1 MFGTIFYVGTYFV
14 MPTHITINKIYFS
27 NNVYEDMDAKNW
39 TLESGLNL
47 ILCLIVT
54 HLPAN
59 QITFNSRFNNSTEK
73 SADSKFRQAGLTLKK
88 KDGCFS
94 AVEK

>member
-1 MFGTIFYVGTYFV
+1 MTKATISTSE
-14 MPTHITINKIYFS
+14 I
-27 NNVYEDMDAKNW
+27 DAKKRA
-39 TLESGLNL
+39 LESGLNL
-47 ILCLIVT
+47 ILCLVT

-59 QITFNSRFNNSTEK
+59 QITFDSRFNNSTEK